1 MAKSSTVT
9 TSSPASKPVHA
20 RSFTV
25 FSLLPTTQTKILGL
39 HPFWF
44 FSTLLTLIAIL
55 ININTL
61 NNKYALDD
69 FMVIQNNKYTQK
81 GFAGIKDLL
90 TKDSMWGFSGENP
103 NSKSRYFRPLSYI
116 TFAIEIGIWGKDKPG
131 ISHFINTL
139 LYGATVF
146 VLYAV
151 LSLFF
156 FRSNWELAFGAALI
170 YAVHPIH
177 TEAVA
182 NLKGRDEMLSFF
194 FILLTLFI
202 TFFSIKK
209 NKPFLILLSG
219 ITYVLALLS
228 KENGL
233 MFLAILP
240 ITLYTFLPELT
251 LKKIGRYL
259 GIFLVFFSAYMMYR
273 IGVVGSGVITKDTN
287 PNILNNMYLLS
298 DFEQKYTTI
307 TYVLGKYIQWLF
319 FPHPLACDH
328 SYNQIPYQSF
338 QSIFFWIYFLIQ
350 LASVAWALWQLPK
363 RHPVAWAILFY
374 HLSVFIISSLVVD
387 IGGFVAER
395 FLYQASMGFAVAI
408 AYGVDHAIQKLAW
421 QPATRKKVLLAAAIL
436 VAFPA
441 SIKTIQRNKD
451 WHDNTTLFLRD
462 IEAAPRCVRMNKGA
476 GSALIERSLAEK
488 DTVKKKQM
496 LAQSLAYLKKAL
508 RIDSSFAWAWSD
520 LGSAYYLSGD
530 LEKAEQSWL
539 IARGIDSTIPLIPTQ
554 NRILADEYSKKAIA
568 TANNKNYQQAIAYV
582 DRSLKY
588 YPQNDGAWCNKGV
601 YHNFLG
607 QNREAINSFRKAI
620 EIRPDFA
627 MYWYNLGGAY
637 YQGGLLD
644 SAYWAW
650 QNTLKL
656 DSTHKDAKMGLQL
669 LRNKGL
675 Y

>member
-1 MAKSSTVT
+1 MAKPVT
-9 TSSPASKPVHA
+9 SATQNPS
-20 RSFTV
+20 RTL
-25 FSLLPTTQTKILGL
+25 SLLPPLQDKIAGL

-44 FSTLLTLIAIL
+44 FSVLLILIAL
-55 ININTL
+55 VLNLNTL
-61 NNKYALDD
+61 KNQYALDD

-81 GFAGIKDLL
+81 GFGGIKDIL

-116 TFAIEIGIWGKDKPG
+116 TFAIEIGIWGKDRPG
-131 ISHFINTL
+131 LSHFINTL
-139 LYGATVF
+139 LLGATVF
-146 VLYAV
+146 ILFAL

-156 FRSNWELAFGAALI
+156 FPGNWAIAFGATLL

-194 FILLTLFI
+194 FIILTLFI
-202 TFFSIKK
+202 VFYSIKK
-209 NKPFLILLSG
+209 EKQWLIFLGG
-219 ITYVLALLS
+219 ISYLLALLS

-240 ITLYTFLPELT
+240 LTLYTFLPKLT
-251 LKKIGRYL
+251 LRKIAHYS
-259 GIFLVFFSAYMMYR
+259 GIFLIFFLVYMMYR
-273 IGVVGSGVITKDTN
+273 LGVVGAGVITEDTN
-287 PNILNNMYLLS
+287 PSILNNMYLAS

-307 TYVLGKYIQWLF
+307 IYVLGKYIQWLF

-338 QSIFFWIYFLIQ
+338 SSGAFWAYFGLQ
-350 LASVAWALWQLPK
+350 LASLVWALWRLPK

-395 FLYQASMGFAVAI
+395 FLYQASMGFAVAL
-408 AYGVDHAIQKLAW
+408 AYGVYHTLEQLRWMADMKKKLLI
-421 QPATRKKVLLAAAIL
+421 TAAVL

-441 SIKTIQRNKD
+441 SVKTFQRNED
-451 WHDNTTLFLRD
+451 WYDNPTLFLRD
-462 IEAAPRCVRMNKGA
+462 INAAPRCVRINKGA
-476 GSALIERSLAEK
+476 GSALIERSIAEK
-488 DTVKKKQM
+488 DLAAKRQM
-496 LAQSLAYLKKAL
+496 LRQSLAYLKNAL

-530 LEKAEQSWL
+530 LDKAEQSWL
-539 IARGIDSTIPLIPTQ
+539 IARGIDPTIPLIPTQ
-554 NRILADEYSKKAIA
+554 NKILADEYSKKAIVA
-568 TANNKNYQQAIAYV
+568 ANAKDYSQAIALV
-582 DRSLKY
+582 DKSLQY
-588 YPQNDGAWCNKGV
+588 YSQNDGAWCNKGV
-601 YHNFLG
+601 YHNYLG
-607 QNREAINSFRKAI
+607 QNNMAIFSFQKALEVKPNS
-620 EIRPDFA
+620 P

-637 YQGGLLD
+637 YQSGILD

-656 DSTHKDAKMGLQL
+656 DPSHKDALMGIQL
-669 LRNKGL
+669 LKGGGMR
-675 Y
+675 

>member
-1 MAKSSTVT
+1 MAKPVILA
-9 TSSPASKPVHA
+9 PQKPP
-20 RSFTV
+20 RTL
-25 FSLLPTTQTKILGL
+25 SLIPPSQDKIAGL

-44 FSTLLTLIAIL
+44 FSVLLVLIAL
-55 ININTL
+55 ALNLNTL
-61 NNKYALDD
+61 KNQYALDD

-81 GFAGIKDLL
+81 GFGGIKDLL

-116 TFAIEIGIWGKDKPG
+116 TFAIEIGIWGKDKPSL
-131 ISHFINTL
+131 SHLINTL
-139 LYGATVF
+139 ILGCAVF
-146 VLYAV
+146 VLFAL

-156 FRSNWELAFGAALI
+156 FPGNWAIAFGATLLF
-170 YAVHPIH
+170 AVHPIH

-182 NLKGRDEMLSFF
+182 NLKGRDEMLSFL
-194 FILLTLFI
+194 FIVLTLFI
-202 TFFSIKK
+202 VFYSIKK
-209 NKPFLILLSG
+209 QRQWLVFLGGL
-219 ITYVLALLS
+219 TYILALLS

-240 ITLYTFLPELT
+240 LTLYTFLPQLS
-251 LKKIGRYL
+251 LKKIARYS
-259 GIFLVFFSAYMMYR
+259 GIFLLFFVVYMIYR
-273 IGVVGSGVITKDTN
+273 LGVVGAGVVTKDTN
-287 PNILNNMYLLS
+287 PSILNNMYLLS

-307 TYVLGKYIQWLF
+307 IYVLGKYIQWLF

-338 QSIFFWIYFLIQ
+338 SSGFFWIYFVLQ
-350 LASVAWALWQLPK
+350 LASVVWALWRLPQ
-363 RHPVAWAILFY
+363 RHPIAWAILFY
-374 HLSVFIISSLVVD
+374 HFSVFIISSLVVD

-395 FLYQASMGFAVAI
+395 FLYQASMGFAVAL
-408 AYGVDHAIQKLAW
+408 AYGVYRTVEGLNWREDTKKKLLI
-421 QPATRKKVLLAAAIL
+421 TAAVL

-441 SIKTIQRNKD
+441 SVKTFQRNGD
-451 WHDNTTLFLRD
+451 WYDNPTLFLRD

-476 GSALIERSLAEK
+476 GSALIERSMVEK
-488 DTVKKKQM
+488 DTALKKQM
-496 LAQSLAYLKKAL
+496 LSQSLFYLKRAL

-554 NRILADEYSKKAIA
+554 NKILSEEYSKKAIVA
-568 TANNKNYQQAIAYV
+568 ANAKNYSQAIEWV
-582 DRSLKY
+582 DKSLRY
-588 YPQNDGAWCNKGV
+588 FPYNDGAWCNKGV
-601 YHNFLG
+601 YHNYLG
-607 QNREAINSFRKAI
+607 QNRMAIFSFQKAL
-620 EIRPDFA
+620 EVKPNFP

-637 YQGGLLD
+637 YQSGILD

-656 DSTHKDAKMGLQL
+656 EPAHKDAALGIQL
-669 LRNKGL
+669 LKGKGIQ
-675 Y
+675 